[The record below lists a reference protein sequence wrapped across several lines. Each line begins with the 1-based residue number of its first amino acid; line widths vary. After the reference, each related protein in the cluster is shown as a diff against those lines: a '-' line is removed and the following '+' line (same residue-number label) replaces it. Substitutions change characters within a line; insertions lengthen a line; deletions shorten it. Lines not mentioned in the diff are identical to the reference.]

1 MTAAP
6 APGGDPVPMVQA
18 PLLTVEGVCHTFGG
32 LHALRD
38 VSLAVRSGQIKA
50 LIGPNGAGKTTL
62 FNLITG
68 VLAPQVGRITFLGQP
83 VLGLPPY
90 RIAALGIARTFQNV
104 RLFPGMTVY
113 EHVLVGCHRHLHSGL
128 ADAVLRSARMR
139 REEAAV
145 GERARRLLER
155 VDLSRWADAP
165 ADSLPFGLQR
175 VVEVA
180 RALATAP
187 RLLLLDEPA
196 AGLTPTEKVQLGT
209 LIRSIRDDGVTVF
222 LVEHDMDLVM
232 GLADEVAVL
241 DQGTLIADGPPAA
254 VQADPRVIAAYLGE
268 LEVPDAAAVE
278 GAAHAP

>member
-1 MTAAP
+1 MGNFVP
-6 APGGDPVPMVQA
+6 VGNPVPMAQP
-18 PLLTVEGVCHTFGG
+18 PLLAVDGVSHTFGG

-38 VSLAVRSGQIKA
+38 VTLGVRAGQIKA

-68 VLAPQVGRITFLGQP
+68 VLAPQAGQVTFLGQP

-104 RLFPGMTVY
+104 RLFPGMTVF
-113 EHVLVGCHRHLHSGL
+113 EHVLVGCHLHLHSGL
-128 ADAVLRSARMR
+128 VDALVRSRRIR
-139 REEAAV
+139 REEAAI
-145 GERARRLLER
+145 GERAHRLLDR
-155 VDLSRWADAP
+155 VGLARWADAQ

-180 RALATAP
+180 RALATSP

-196 AGLTPTEKVQLGT
+196 AGLTPTEKGQLGA

-241 DQGTLIADGPPAA
+241 DQGMLIADGPPAA

-268 LEVPDAAAVE
+268 VE
-278 GAAHAP
+278 GPEAAPTAEETAHAP